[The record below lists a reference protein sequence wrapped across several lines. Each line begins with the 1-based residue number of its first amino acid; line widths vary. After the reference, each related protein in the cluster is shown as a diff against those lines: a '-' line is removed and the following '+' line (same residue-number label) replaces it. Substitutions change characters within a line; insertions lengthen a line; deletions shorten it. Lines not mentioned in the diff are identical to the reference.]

1 MYSELTLPDGRSR
14 SLPCLDDTTEEEEEE
29 EEGYSN
35 RITIPCFPHTSHSPN
50 PPKRVTCHAYSLQA
64 SRESPQPQIHGGP
77 HSLDQLS
84 TNPLYQAS
92 VGLGEGQDTP
102 WKGLQKQREGD
113 RGRSPNPQDQTPQQE
128 ESMYAEVPEGPS
140 PPRHLITDNTYE
152 QIPGDGGLKG
162 TQSTATDQE
171 GNTYEMLEGLKSKES
186 TWGKKNITWRKLF
199 PEYKK
204 K

>member
-14 SLPCLDDTTEEEEEE
+14 SLPRLDDATEEEEEE
-29 EEGYSN
+29 EEGYSD
-35 RITIPCFPHTSHSPN
+35 RITIPCFPNTSHSPN
-50 PPKRVTCHAYSLQA
+50 PPKRVTCHAYPLQDP
-64 SRESPQPQIHGGP
+64 RESPRPQIHGGP
-77 HSLDQLS
+77 QSLDQLS
-84 TNPLYQAS
+84 INPLYQVS
-92 VGLGEGQDTP
+92 VGLGEGRDAP
-102 WKGLQKQREGD
+102 WKVPQKQREGD
-113 RGRSPNPQDQTPQQE
+113 RGRSPQDQTPQQE

-152 QIPGDGGLKG
+152 QIPGDGGLKR

-171 GNTYEMLEGLKSKES
+171 GNTYEMLENLKSKES